1 MAIRVSRNRVAI
13 ENIPLNLS
21 KGANIASAAT
31 INLATATGNFLHI
44 TGAAGPVTSFGVV
57 PAGTMLTLVFD
68 GTPTINYNAS
78 TMILNS
84 GTSNYSCSAGDRAIL
99 LSEGG
104 GNWVVSIIKRDG
116 TSIVSSGG
124 SGGGTVDVASS
135 RSLGAGD
142 DGKTLNITASSDITL
157 TVPAGLPGGFGCAI
171 YQSATG
177 AAILSPSG
185 STIMPATSGNT
196 KTGGLGKIASL
207 IQTSNNAYSLSGGT
221 A

>member
-13 ENIPLNLS
+13 EDIPLNLS
-21 KGANIASAAT
+21 KGNSIASAAT

-44 TGAAGPVTSFGVV
+44 TGSTGPITSFGIV
-57 PAGTMLTLVFD
+57 PAGTMFTLVFD

-84 GTSNYSCSAGDRAIL
+84 GVSNYTCTGGDRAIL
-99 LSEGG
+99 LSEGS

-124 SGGGTVDVASS
+124 SSGGTVDVASS
-135 RSLGAGD
+135 RALSAGD
-142 DGKTLNITASSDITL
+142 DGKTLNITAGSDITL
-157 TVPAGLPGGFGCAI
+157 TVPAGLPNGFGCAV
-171 YQSATG
+171 YQSAGG
-177 AAILSPSG
+177 AAIFSPSG
-185 STIMPATSGNT
+185 ATITPATSGNT
-196 KTGGLGKIASL
+196 KTGGLGKIVSL
-207 IQTSNNAYSLSGGT
+207 VQTSNNAYSLSGGT